1 MWPKPAPRASI
12 AQALPVHPQAFP
24 QLHIQ
29 SPLVPTDR
37 SFGEHKQLAACK
49 LNTLFFFFCLLCF
62 CFFIS
67 WKLRDRLQFV
77 QWFQIQQDGG
87 GKKQARESGGGSLL
101 VCTVCGLQGSG
112 PERKRTQAPF
122 IPLRESL
129 RNWDR
134 TVVLSHTAPLHAAL
148 TSNNRGAIFPQ

>member
-1 MWPKPAPRASI
+1 M
-12 AQALPVHPQAFP
+12 
-24 QLHIQ
+24 
-29 SPLVPTDR
+29 
-37 SFGEHKQLAACK
+37 
-49 LNTLFFFFCLLCF
+49 
-62 CFFIS
+62 
-67 WKLRDRLQFV
+67 
-77 QWFQIQQDGG
+77 
-87 GKKQARESGGGSLL
+87 